1 MSGPD
6 LPNRRGR
13 YPAAPE
19 PFAGEA
25 PSAWIC
31 RVAHAHDLTAAEI
44 VQLQGCTASEFDAG
58 YGEPILQHIAVG
70 APCRTWPA
78 PSDVV
83 DGLREIG
90 LIPEKPPKVRA
101 EDWWAY
107 CPACMSTGGA
117 DGTLRLLALWCQPL
131 ALLCL
136 EHGVYLR
143 PWPRDR
149 EVRLANGRTSFEPFP
164 DHLLKAQAA
173 TDDDLDFGRR
183 LLSPGRA
190 DWAPL
195 ARAVFDL
202 TDALMTRTG
211 PHGQGL
217 PLLRHLLGLGASGDH
232 VGSTRLPFAALW
244 SVPAATRLALLQ
256 YLSGLTRPPP
266 FDQEPPIWLKQLARR
281 PGVTQQ
287 RSLNGAAADELFLL
301 LARLNG
307 VAADQLGR
315 RAIAWPA
322 DLRGRMGAAVVIG
335 SLANLA

>member
-1 MSGPD
+1 MNAPQLPD
-6 LPNRRGR
+6 RKGR

-44 VQLQGCTASEFDAG
+44 IQLQGCTASEFDAG
-58 YGEPILQHIAVG
+58 YGESILRDIAAG

-78 PSDVV
+78 TCDVV

-90 LIPEKPPKVRA
+90 LVPEKPPKLSA

-107 CPACMSTGGA
+107 CPTCLATSGA
-117 DGTLRLLALWCQPL
+117 NWGLQLLALWCQPL
-131 ALLCL
+131 ALACL

-149 EVRLANGRTSFEPFP
+149 EVRLKSGRTSFEPLAGQ
-164 DHLLKAQAA
+164 LLEAEAA
-173 TDDDLDFGRR
+173 TDDDLVFGRR

-190 DWAPL
+190 DWEPL

-211 PHGQGL
+211 PQAQGA
-217 PLLRHLLGLGASGDH
+217 PLLRELLGLSASRNH
-232 VGSTRLPFAALW
+232 VGSTRLPLAALW
-244 SVPAATRLALLQ
+244 SVPATTRLALLR
-256 YLSGLTRPPP
+256 YLSGLTRWPAL
-266 FDQEPPIWLKQLARR
+266 DQEPPAWLRHLARR
-281 PGVTQQ
+281 PGVTHQ
-287 RSLNGAAADELFLL
+287 RSLNGAGADELFLL

-307 VAADQLGR
+307 VAADQLAR
-315 RAIAWPA
+315 RASAWPA
-322 DLRGRMGAAVVIG
+322 DLRSRLGAAVVIG

>member
-1 MSGPD
+1 MNAPD
-6 LPNRRGR
+6 LPDRKGR

-31 RVAHAHDLTAAEI
+31 RVAHAHDLTTVEI

-58 YGEPILQHIAVG
+58 YGETILHHIAVG

-90 LIPEKPPKVRA
+90 LTPEKPPKLRA
-101 EDWWAY
+101 EDWWTY
-107 CPACMSTGGA
+107 CPACQSTGGA
-117 DGTLRLLALWCQPL
+117 QGMLRLLALWCQPL
-131 ALLCL
+131 ALICL
-136 EHGVYLR
+136 EHAVYLR

-149 EVRLANGRTSFEPFP
+149 EIRLASGHTSFEPFA
-164 DHLLKAQAA
+164 DHLLEAEAA
-173 TDDDLDFGRR
+173 TDDDLAFGRL

-190 DWAPL
+190 DWAPM

-211 PHGQGL
+211 PQAQGA
-217 PLLRHLLGLGASGDH
+217 PMLRDLLGLSASGDH

-244 SVPAATRLALLQ
+244 GVTAMTRLTLLR

-266 FDQEPPIWLKQLARR
+266 LNEEPPVWLNQLVRR

-287 RSLNGAAADELFLL
+287 RSLNGAAADHLFYL

-315 RAIAWPA
+315 RASAWPA
-322 DLRGRMGAAVVIG
+322 DLRRRMGAAVVIG